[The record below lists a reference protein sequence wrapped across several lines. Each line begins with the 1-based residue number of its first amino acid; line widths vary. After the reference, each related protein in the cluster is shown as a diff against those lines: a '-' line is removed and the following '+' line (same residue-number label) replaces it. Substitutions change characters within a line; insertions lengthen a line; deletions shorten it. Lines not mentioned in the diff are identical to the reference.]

1 MNKLSDFLMGTRV
14 IYRYN
19 DGRTDL
25 GTVVGQYYAE
35 NIRVLWDGE
44 EDGLDYHYSNPQIML
59 TGSAL
64 GVKDSKSTEEK
75 IKNLI
80 VHLVAVNETDRAC
93 EVIEVLKR
101 YLNDQVLKRHTK

>member
-25 GTVVGQYYAE
+25 GTVVGQYAE
-35 NIRVLWDGE
+35 NIRVLWDAE

-59 TGSAL
+59 TGSAS
-64 GVKDSKSTEEK
+64 VAIKDSESTEEM
-75 IKNLI
+75 IKSLI
-80 VHLVAVNETDRAC
+80 VHLVTVNETDRAC

-101 YLNDQVLKRHTK
+101 YLK